1 MIQYYQLTPDILL
14 EYVYENDS
22 KLDDDGIEGNKKDIC
37 NENTTTMLLKSN
49 AFSTKYLCF
58 ANETE
63 GFDSISNLVLP
74 LNNTE
79 TQFVIAKSKYQSFFD
94 VYNPSNIYSS
104 KNGNGYI
111 YENTNYDSIIK
122 QSNQPCE
129 VKYDKCILH
138 FTSKNYFGTYDS
150 LIFQAYVYMKNKS
163 KLYFASFLFE
173 KTSNLEM
180 KSELLLYNEKLYTKQ
195 IEFDIPSVLS
205 IFAEVN
211 KTVENKTPEN
221 EHLFVTALESQN
233 VELLANTPI
242 GFNVYGVSGS
252 TKGVDNYVR
261 LKTYKISSIT
271 VPCINNRLDE
281 IHVEIK
287 ESNDGDYYEIAPKM
301 GSGYTSFVEY
311 IKRLG
316 EVVQNYMI
324 MHELKLKELWV
335 DVDGKINS
343 EITHTEC
350 HIISINED
358 DEDVEIS
365 KIFEKPIKYRPIC
378 IYGGKDCSAVIIDT
392 IKIINLVDNSSY
404 VSEGSLEITTP
415 NKYGKK
421 LKHLDVS
428 RPIVNVYNKKVSDEK
443 GTGNNAISLSR
454 NGGFVVENNTQ
465 NITSFIECTNIGI
478 SILEISPE
486 DIN

>member
-1 MIQYYQLTPDILL
+1 
-14 EYVYENDS
+14 
-22 KLDDDGIEGNKKDIC
+22 
-37 NENTTTMLLKSN
+37 
-49 AFSTKYLCF
+49 
-58 ANETE
+58 
-63 GFDSISNLVLP
+63 
-74 LNNTE
+74 
-79 TQFVIAKSKYQSFFD
+79 
-94 VYNPSNIYSS
+94 
-104 KNGNGYI
+104 
-111 YENTNYDSIIK
+111 
-122 QSNQPCE
+122 
-129 VKYDKCILH
+129 
-138 FTSKNYFGTYDS
+138 
-150 LIFQAYVYMKNKS
+150 
-163 KLYFASFLFE
+163 
-173 KTSNLEM
+173 
-180 KSELLLYNEKLYTKQ
+180 
-195 IEFDIPSVLS
+195 
-205 IFAEVN
+205 
-211 KTVENKTPEN
+211 
-221 EHLFVTALESQN
+221 
-233 VELLANTPI
+233 
-242 GFNVYGVSGS
+242 
-252 TKGVDNYVR
+252 VR

-301 GSGYTSFVEY
+301 GSEYTSFVEY

-421 LKHLDVS
+421 LKHLDIS
-428 RPIVNVYNKKVSDEK
+428 RPIVNVYNKKISDEK

-454 NGGFVVENNTQ
+454 SGGFVVENNTQ